1 MSVDAIVLGL
11 GNPGEKYRSTRHN
24 VGAAAVEALASRQD
38 VRLKPSKDFAFE
50 AKVRIGDTR
59 TLLAVPTT
67 FMNESGRAA
76 GALWRRHPV
85 EIERLIV
92 VHDELDLEEGRIRVK
107 RGGGLAGHNGL
118 RSLAQHLKTQ
128 DFLRVRIGVGKPPG
142 GKEQGA
148 KHVLTPVTGPS
159 REELLIAITHAAD
172 AVSDI
177 LTRGVDEAMRE
188 FNGRGAR

>member
-1 MSVDAIVLGL
+1 MSIDSIVLGL

-24 VGAAAVEALASRQD
+24 VGAAAVELLAKRCD
-38 VRLKPSKDFAFE
+38 AALKPSKDFAFE
-50 AKVRIGDTR
+50 AKVRLGDQR
-59 TLLAVPTT
+59 VLLAVPTT
-67 FMNESGRAA
+67 YMNESGRAA
-76 GALWRRHPV
+76 AALMRRHPV
-85 EIERLIV
+85 EADRLIV

-118 RSLAQHLKTQ
+118 RSITQYLKTQ
-128 DFLRVRIGVGKPPG
+128 DYLRVRIGVGKPPG

-148 KHVLTPVTGPS
+148 AHVLSRVTGQS
-159 REELLIAITHAAD
+159 RENLLIAITHAAD

-188 FNGRGAR
+188 FNGRGAP